1 MRFGRALAIAGTA
14 CVLLGCGVPAARAG
28 NVIEV
33 FPTPGALQAALNA
46 AAPGDTLLL
55 HAGTYNEA
63 VDVNTA
69 NVTVKAF
76 GDGTAVVD
84 AGCDALTTIDVNA
97 NGVRIERLTVRGG
110 LYYEVDYQFVTGGV
124 LLRSTLRDT
133 CDALYGVN
141 VYQNN
146 GAMTI
151 VGNRANGFSDA
162 GIYVGS
168 IDTTGSQTILIAGN
182 YSYGNNRG
190 VIVEETEP
198 AARIAVVRNRLVDN
212 TLAGLSPTTAGIF
225 LHIATGV
232 LIDRN
237 TVLRNDDRG
246 IELDA
251 SSNGNR
257 VTDNTVDG
265 HTFDLANFGSGNCF
279 SGNTYTTS
287 TGPLPTCP

>member
-1 MRFGRALAIAGTA
+1 MRLGRALAIAGTA
-14 CVLLGCGVPAARAG
+14 CVLLACGVPAAQAG

-33 FPTPGALQAALNA
+33 FPNPGALQAALNA
-46 AAPGDTLLL
+46 ATSGDTLLL

-76 GDGTAVVD
+76 GDGVAVVD
-84 AGCDALTTIDVNA
+84 AGCEASTTIDVNA

-110 LYYEVDYQFVTGGV
+110 AYYEVDYQFVTGGV

-133 CDALYGVN
+133 CNALYGVN

-151 VGNRANGFSDA
+151 VGNRATGFSDA

-168 IDTTGSQTILIAGN
+168 INTTGAAVILIVAN
-182 YSYGNNRG
+182 YSHGNNRG
-190 VIVEETEP
+190 VIVEETQPE
-198 AARIAVVRNRLVDN
+198 AQIAVVRNRLVDN
-212 TLAGLSPTTAGIF
+212 TLPGLSATTAGVF
-225 LHIATGV
+225 LHIASSV

-237 TVLRNDDRG
+237 TVLRNEDRG
-246 IELDA
+246 IELDP
-251 SSNGNR
+251 SSDGNM

-265 HTFDLANFGSGNCF
+265 HTFDLANFGSSNCF

-287 TGPLPTCP
+287 TGSLPACP